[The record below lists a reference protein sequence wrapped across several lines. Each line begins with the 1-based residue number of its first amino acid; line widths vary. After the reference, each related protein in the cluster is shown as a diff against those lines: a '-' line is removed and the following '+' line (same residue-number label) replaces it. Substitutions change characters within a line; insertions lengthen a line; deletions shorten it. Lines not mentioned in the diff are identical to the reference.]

1 MTDLIAKLLLF
12 VLFVMYVLWFLLD
25 TLLDKEMWKRHQSR
39 VENLLLIVMA
49 ILSVLSTVWIAI
61 LLLEAANGVHSV
73 G

>member
-25 TLLDKEMWKRHQSR
+25 TLLDKEMWKKHQSR

-49 ILSVLSTVWIAI
+49 VLSALATVWIAI
-61 LLLEAANGVHSV
+61 LLLETANGVHSV

>member
-1 MTDLIAKLLLF
+1 MTDFIAKLLLF